1 MFTRIYLPAKYSQA
15 MSAAPP
21 AGVVLTPDEIAA
33 ERAARAA
40 ARAAAAPAR
49 ARDAARRADAKNR
62 REVKELVNTGGQE
75 ARSGTH
81 SMQWENGMWYT
92 RAQMAR
98 ITRLNKSIAQYKKE
112 QAEETVRE
120 LRARDRPVVHA
131 GVAENPHVGVNLGQ
145 GRKKGK
151 SRPTMVG
158 GGPIMRT
165 AEYRPRMWPRLGL
178 PDPIGMGRQS
188 GGAKRGSAGP
198 HTART
203 LDGMPI
209 HVPPSLQW

>member
-1 MFTRIYLPAKYSQA
+1 
-15 MSAAPP
+15 MSAAPA
-21 AGVVLTPDEIAA
+21 AGVILTPDEIAA

-40 ARAAAAPAR
+40 RSAAAAPAR
-49 ARDAARRADAKNR
+49 ARDAARRAEAKNR
-62 REVKELVNTGGQE
+62 REVRELVNTGGQN

-81 SMQWENGMWYT
+81 NIQYENGKWYT

-98 ITRLNKSIAQYKKE
+98 ITMFHKSIAQYKKE
-112 QAEETVRE
+112 QAEETARE

-145 GRKKGK
+145 GRRVSVRTQQGKKGK

-158 GGPIMRT
+158 GGAIMRT

-178 PDPIGMGRQS
+178 PDPIGMSGQS

-198 HTART
+198 QTAHT

>member
-1 MFTRIYLPAKYSQA
+1 

-21 AGVVLTPDEIAA
+21 AGVVLTPDDIAA

-40 ARAAAAPAR
+40 RSAAAAPAR
-49 ARDAARRADAKNR
+49 ARDATRRAEAKEA
-62 REVKELVNTGGQE
+62 REVKELVNTGGQD

-81 SMQWENGMWYT
+81 NMQHPDGKWYT
-92 RAQMAR
+92 RVQMAR
-98 ITRLNKSIAQYKKE
+98 IKRQGKWHKSAQTLKKE
-112 QAEETVRE
+112 QMAEHVRE
-120 LRARDRPVVHA
+120 LRARDTPEVHA
-131 GVAENPHVGVNLGQ
+131 GAVENPHVGVNLGQ

-158 GGPIMRT
+158 SGPIMRT

-178 PDPIGMGRQS
+178 PDPIGMSGQS
-188 GGAKRGSAGP
+188 GGARQAK
-198 HTART
+198 T

-209 HVPPSLQW
+209 HVPAVLNW